1 MSDVWMCLP
10 ACLPGLVTHER
21 LRDPS
26 LSKGLKLQK
35 LDNRGVYAVHLI
47 LGFLKQKGTGGD
59 MWVLGVTCGYW
70 G

>member
-1 MSDVWMCLP
+1 MWDVWVS
-10 ACLPGLVTHER
+10 LPGLVTHGR

-26 LSKGLKLQK
+26 LSKGLNLQK
-35 LDNRGVYAVHLI
+35 LDNILLRDVYAVHLI

-59 MWVLGVTCGYW
+59 IWVLRVTCGYW